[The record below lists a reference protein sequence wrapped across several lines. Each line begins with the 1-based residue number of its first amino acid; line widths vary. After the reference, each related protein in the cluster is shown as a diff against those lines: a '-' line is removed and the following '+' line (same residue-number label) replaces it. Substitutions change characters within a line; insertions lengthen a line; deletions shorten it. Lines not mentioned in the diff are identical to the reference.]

1 MATGEKNADEIFK
14 EFKEQSI
21 TQFFRKNSQML
32 GYSGKVRSLTTV
44 VHEYVANSLDACEEA
59 GIFPEISVEIK
70 EVNENRHLV
79 MVTDNGPGIPQKHIG
94 KALASILSG
103 TKFHR
108 YLQQRGQQGI
118 GAGGCTLFAAITTG
132 KPIHARSGT
141 GKGSFECDIAIDI
154 KTNKPLITNMKTML
168 EDFRGTSVSGEFGDT
183 KYERSDHG
191 VYEYVKRTALSNPH
205 TTIKL
210 LEPDGK
216 ETVFPRSV
224 NEMPKRPKQTKP
236 HPLGISARDLLDFAH
251 VTDNS
256 NISSFLMESFSRVSS
271 AKIDELKWIAKDID
285 FGKKP
290 RELTWPEAE
299 KLVDAFKSVKWIAPE
314 TDSLSVI
321 GAAQMETAM
330 LNIINPQFI
339 SVTERKPKIFK
350 GGIPFVVEAGIAY
363 GGDAG
368 KKTEEGTK
376 GTIMRFAN
384 KVPLLFDG
392 SVCAITEAVNQ
403 IQWKRYSIRD
413 FGDEPISVFVN
424 ISSVYIP
431 YNGIGKQAVS
441 QEPEI
446 IEELKLGIMECARKL
461 QVHINKQ
468 KNMHARESRYKIIMR
483 YVGQLAA
490 DLSDITGENKEQIE
504 SSLKRIVESKY
515 DMGKEDP
522 DEETIESA
530 SSEEDTGE

>member
-1 MATGEKNADEIFK
+1 MATSEKDADEIFK

-32 GYSGKVRSLTTV
+32 GYSGKVRSLTTI
-44 VHEYVANSLDACEEA
+44 VHEYVSNSLDACEEA
-59 GIFPEISVEIK
+59 GIFPEISVEVK
-70 EVNENRHLV
+70 EISESRHYITV
-79 MVTDNGPGIPQKHIG
+79 IDNGPGIPQKHIG

-118 GAGGCTLFAAITTG
+118 GAGGCTLFSAITTG
-132 KPIHARSGT
+132 KPIRAKSGT

-154 KTNKPLITNMKTML
+154 KTNKPLITNMKTTL
-168 EDFRGTSVSGEFGDT
+168 EDFRGTCVSGEFGET

-191 VYEYVKRTALSNPH
+191 VFEYIKRTALSNPH
-205 TTIKL
+205 TTMKL
-210 LEPDGK
+210 IEPDGK

-236 HPLGISARDLLDFAH
+236 HPLGVSARDLLDFAH
-251 VTDNS
+251 VTDKDKV
-256 NISSFLMESFSRVSS
+256 SSFLVESFSRVSAS
-271 AKIDELKWIAKDID
+271 KIDELKSIAKSINFD
-285 FGKKP
+285 KKP

-299 KLVDAFKSVKWIAPE
+299 ALVDAFRNIKWIAPE

-368 KKTEEGTK
+368 KKTDDGTK
-376 GTIMRFAN
+376 GAIMRFAN

-403 IQWKRYSIRD
+403 IQWKRYGIRD

-441 QEPEI
+441 QDTEI

-461 QVHINKQ
+461 QIHINKQ
-468 KNMHARESRYKIIMR
+468 RNMHVRESRYKTIIR
-483 YVGQLAA
+483 YVGQLSS
-490 DLSDITGENKEQIE
+490 DLSDITGEDKSKIE
-504 SSLKRIVESKY
+504 MSLKQIVENKY
-515 DMGKEDP
+515 DMGKEA
-522 DEETIESA
+522 DEEEGAAVDSGDA
-530 SSEEDTGE
+530 EEA